1 MKRRSIR
8 LTKKIIKFLLVI
20 LFIGMII
27 FPFYWQVITSLK
39 DPADISKIPTDLWPT
54 RFSLEFYRNV
64 FTHYKFEIYL
74 KNSVIV
80 GTVTMLISILIAVPA
95 AYAFVRIDFK
105 FKKFWKNFL
114 LIANMFPIIAM
125 VSPLFV
131 FFKKYNLI
139 NTYAGLIIPS
149 VMITLPLAIWTL
161 IAFIS
166 KIPIELEEA
175 ASVDGT
181 TRFQSIILILLPL
194 MGPGLFSTAI
204 ISFITAWNELM
215 FSLLMVTKNAM
226 RTVPVGISMFSGQY
240 TVPWGDMS
248 AASIV
253 STLPIIIVVLI
264 FQKKIVA
271 GLTAGAVKG

>member
-1 MKRRSIR
+1 MKIRSIK
-8 LTKKIIKFLLVI
+8 LTQKLISF
-20 LFIGMII
+20 LFIIGFIAII
-27 FPFYWQVITSLK
+27 VFPFYWQVITSLK
-39 DPADISKIPTDLWPT
+39 APADISKIPTDLWPT
-54 RFSLEFYRNV
+54 KFSLEFYGNV
-64 FTHYKFEIYL
+64 FTHYKFEVYL
-74 KNSVIV
+74 KNSIIV
-80 GTVTMLISILIAVPA
+80 GTVTMLISILFAVPA

-105 FKKFWKNFL
+105 YKKFWRNFL

-125 VSPLFV
+125 VSPLFEI
-131 FFKKYNLI
+131 FKKYNLI

-149 VMITLPLAIWTL
+149 IMITLPLAIWTL

-175 ASVDGT
+175 ARVDGT
-181 TRFQSIILILLPL
+181 TRFQSVMLILLPL

-215 FSLLMVTKNAM
+215 FSLLMVTKNEM
-226 RTVPVGISMFSGQY
+226 RTVPVGISMFSGQF

-253 STLPIIIVVLI
+253 STLPIILVVLI